1 MWLKVV
7 YVVQSMYYLKDN
19 TWTLHDIIK
28 YHVLLQRE
36 HTHTDTHTQTHTQT
50 NKVIAITL
58 LCKIKNCIPCFFS
71 SHLGGHSQ
79 LSATSS
85 ASASF
90 TEDRLAASNNKEYS
104 WSMNITICILNAYY
118 STHYGLHSKFS
129 NKSMIY
135 TVYWRPKCYRSDPY
149 HQLCNNIS
157 PLPPPPLPPQLCIG
171 GGGVEASCCCL
182 YPYPPG
188 YIATPGSLYV
198 LYCCTT
204 AYM

>member
-1 MWLKVV
+1 MNTSWYHKVPCIT
-7 YVVQSMYYLKDN
+7 S
-19 TWTLHDIIK
+19 TWT
-28 YHVLLQRE
+28 

-118 STHYGLHSKFS
+118 THYGLHSKFS

-157 PLPPPPLPPQLCIG
+157 PLPPPPPSPHNF
-171 GGGVEASCCCL
+171 V
-182 YPYPPG
+182 
-188 YIATPGSLYV
+188 
-198 LYCCTT
+198 
-204 AYM
+204 